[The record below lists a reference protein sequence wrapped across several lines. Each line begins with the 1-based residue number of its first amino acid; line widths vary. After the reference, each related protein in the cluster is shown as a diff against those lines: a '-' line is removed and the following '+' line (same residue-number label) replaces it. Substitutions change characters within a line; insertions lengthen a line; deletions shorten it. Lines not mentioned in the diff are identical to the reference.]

1 MIAQGTD
8 GGTSKHLVKSRTR
21 QGDVKHEYPNVAG
34 HSKRRRQ
41 TGHTDHSG
49 TSENRPKYRIAQ
61 RINGWHRATSLEI
74 QKGHLTPNRIK
85 ATACARAPWLR
96 GRRNHP
102 VRHQPGRTGPGKEHH
117 HQHGHLDQR
126 AHHMHGANAKVSA
139 PTLNKDRKR
148 LHRAA
153 REVAAVA
160 STLRRRLSTSSAA
173 LLASAA

>member
-1 MIAQGTD
+1 MSIQTSPDTASADAKQDIRTIAAPAKADQIQD
-8 GGTSKHLVKSRTR
+8 SSE
-21 QGDVKHEYPNVAG
+21 D
-34 HSKRRRQ
+34 KR
-41 TGHTDHSG
+41 
-49 TSENRPKYRIAQ
+49 
-61 RINGWHRATSLEI
+61 WHRATSPEI
-74 QKGHLTPNRIK
+74 QKGHLTPNRTK
-85 ATACARAPWLR
+85 ATACARAPGLR

-102 VRHQPGRTGPGKEHH
+102 VRHQPGRTGPGREHH

-126 AHHMHGANAKVSA
+126 AHHMHGANAKVWA

-153 REVAAVA
+153 WEVAAVA